1 MIDLVSIVC
10 DQLGI
15 DPRSIWDVARAG
27 YRAHCLNGKR
37 MLSIPNKPLRVL
49 QNCLAK
55 HFDRLLPAHPM
66 AHGFVHGRSIVTAAA
81 VHSAPGILVNLD
93 LADWYGHITPH
104 HVRRV
109 LQRHLDDRSV
119 EFVLTACLERDTLPQ
134 GAPTSPVLANA
145 VAWPLD
151 EHLSHLRTSYGRT
164 ETWCYSRFAD
174 DLTFSCPRP
183 LGRGQVTSL
192 LRRVEGCLRLEGQ
205 KLALEKLRLTR
216 PHQSQRV
223 QGIIVNANPGKAGV
237 RLPREFHRRLRAA
250 LHNTATAKG
259 GGGWNRE
266 QLRSAIS
273 LVQMVEPERAA
284 TYLAVYG
291 AQNDRG

>member
-1 MIDLVSIVC
+1 MIDLIHSVC

-15 DPRSIWDVARAG
+15 DPRSIRDVARAG
-27 YRAHCLNGKR
+27 YRAHHLNGKR
-37 MLSIPNKPLRVL
+37 MLSIPKKPLRVL
-49 QNCLAK
+49 QNCLVK
-55 HFDRLLPAHPM
+55 HFDRLLPAHPA

-104 HVRRV
+104 HVRGILARV
-109 LQRHLDDRSV
+109 LDDRSID
-119 EFVLTACLERDTLPQ
+119 FVLEACLLEGKLPQ

-151 EHLSHLRTSYGRT
+151 EHLSRLRTSYGGT
-164 ETWCYSRFAD
+164 ETWRYSRFAD

-183 LGRGQVTSL
+183 LGRGQVASL

-205 KLALEKLRLTR
+205 KLAPEKLHLTR
-216 PHQSQRV
+216 AHQSQRV

-250 LHNTATAKG
+250 LHNTATTK

-291 AQNDRG
+291 VQNDRD

>member
-1 MIDLVSIVC
+1 MINLLHIVC

-27 YRAHCLNGKR
+27 YRAHRLNGKR
-37 MLSIPNKPLRVL
+37 MLSIPNKPLRML

-109 LQRHLDDRSV
+109 LQRHFDDRSV
-119 EFVLTACLERDTLPQ
+119 DFVLTACLDRDTLPQ

-151 EHLSHLRTSYGRT
+151 EHLSRLRTSYGGT
-164 ETWCYSRFAD
+164 EMWRYSRFAD
-174 DLTFSCPRP
+174 DLTFSAPDALSRAH
-183 LGRGQVTSL
+183 VASL
-192 LRRVEGCLRLEGQ
+192 LRRVEACLRLEGQ
-205 KLALEKLRLTR
+205 ELALEKLHLARS
-216 PHQSQRV
+216 HQSQRV
-223 QGIIVNANPGKAGV
+223 QGIVVNANPGKARV

-250 LHNTATAKG
+250 LHNQAFPPREG
-259 GGGWNRE
+259 LWSRE

-284 TYLAVYG
+284 KYLTTFKGVS
-291 AQNDRG
+291 Q